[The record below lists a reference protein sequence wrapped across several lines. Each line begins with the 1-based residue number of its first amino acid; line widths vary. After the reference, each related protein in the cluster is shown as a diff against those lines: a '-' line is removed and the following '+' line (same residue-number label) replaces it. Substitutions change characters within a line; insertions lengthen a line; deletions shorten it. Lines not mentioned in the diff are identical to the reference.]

1 MINSVSMI
9 MQVDR
14 SLMLR
19 HYLQES
25 IFRSL
30 MKISNLHLIPTL
42 KKSCKS
48 NIAIS
53 PLSESQQSDQSQ
65 TFIAAGQLDDQS
77 MDEHSDD
84 SSINE
89 DKNGVL
95 GDLNVA

>member
-1 MINSVSMI
+1 
-9 MQVDR
+9 
-14 SLMLR
+14 
-19 HYLQES
+19 
-25 IFRSL
+25 